1 METSTRPVSTRAWH
15 FLVLLLVG
23 TLWGLHPALI
33 KFAVGGALSEIE
45 TASMLMLSIVV
56 VLGGYLALRGR
67 MIRLTRA
74 TLTFIAIA
82 GFLEYTAPFLA
93 TFWVAEHVDAVL
105 LTLIIATTPIF
116 ALVVAAATGVEPA
129 SRETVLA
136 CLIGVVAMA
145 LIVVPE
151 NALPSREMLPWC
163 LAAFA
168 TPISYACGSTYVS
181 RNWPAEFDTAQA
193 VFAGALGAAIML
205 TPFWVRPIAAGT
217 IAANPSGASW
227 ALVLLVAAVILEMVL
242 YMYLLRRTGPVFT
255 NFSSFVMIA
264 SGFLAGMVLFG
275 ERPSIWIWMSMGL
288 FVLSLATILRAPH
301 KEGAEAPTA

>member
-1 METSTRPVSTRAWH
+1 MKTSTRAGSTRAWH

-23 TLWGLHPALI
+23 TLWGVQPALI
-33 KFAVGGALSEIE
+33 KFSVGGALSEIE
-45 TASMLMLSIVV
+45 TLSVLMLSIVIL
-56 VLGGYLALRGR
+56 LGGYLALRGR
-67 MIRLTRA
+67 MIRFTRA
-74 TLTFIAIA
+74 TLTFIAVA
-82 GFLEYTAPFLA
+82 GFLEFAAPFLT
-93 TFWVAEHVDAVL
+93 TFAVAEHVEAGL

-116 ALVVAAATGVEPA
+116 AMSIAAATGVEPA

-168 TPISYACGSTYVS
+168 APVSYACGSTYVS
-181 RNWPAEFDTAQA
+181 RNWPAGFDTTQA
-193 VFAGALGAAIML
+193 AFAGALGAAVML
-205 TPFWVRPIAAGT
+205 APFWVKPLAAGT

-227 ALVLLVAAVILEMVL
+227 ALVLLVAAVILEMIL

-264 SGFLAGMVLFG
+264 SGFLSGMLLFG
-275 ERPSIWIWMSMGL
+275 ERPSGWIWMSMAL
-288 FVLSLATILRAPH
+288 FVLSLATVLRAPR
-301 KEGAEAPTA
+301 KEAA

>member
-1 METSTRPVSTRAWH
+1 MENLTRAGSTRAWH
-15 FLVLLLVG
+15 FFVLLCVG
-23 TLWGLHPALI
+23 TLWGLQPALI

-45 TASMLMLSIVV
+45 TLSVLMLAIVAI
-56 VLGGYLALRGR
+56 LGGYLALRGR
-67 MIRLTRA
+67 MISFTRA
-74 TLTFIAIA
+74 TLTFVAVA
-82 GFLEYTAPFLA
+82 GCLEFAAPFLT
-93 TFWVAEHVDAVL
+93 TFWVAEHIDAGL

-136 CLIGVVAMA
+136 CLIGVAAMA

-163 LAAFA
+163 LAAFGA
-168 TPISYACGSTYVS
+168 PISYACGSTYVS
-181 RNWPAEFDTAQA
+181 RNWPAEFDTTQA
-193 VFAGALGAAIML
+193 AFAGALGAAVML
-205 TPFWVRPIAAGT
+205 APFWLKPLAAGT

-227 ALVLLVAAVILEMVL
+227 ALGVLVVAVILEMIL
-242 YMYLLRRTGPVFT
+242 YMYLLRRAGPVFT

-288 FVLSLATILRAPH
+288 FVLSLATILRAPR
-301 KEGAEAPTA
+301 KEASEAQPG